1 MDAGWCS
8 AAEPNAS
15 PLSSPA
21 VSRFPVG
28 WRQTERACN
37 RRRSIITAWPE
48 TVAQAQRVRR
58 DLHRLPETAWAEHAT
73 AATVRDILGSV
84 GIAYRD
90 CADTG
95 TVGTLAPHA
104 PGRHVA
110 LRADLDAMPITE
122 ETGLPYASEND
133 AVMHACGHDG
143 HTATLIAVARWLKAH
158 EDTLP
163 GPVTLLF
170 QPAEEGGHGAARMI
184 EDGCLNAPRPV
195 DVVFG
200 WHNWPGLDLGQ
211 AICPDG
217 AVMAANGTFR
227 VELRGHG
234 GHASQPETTRDP
246 VLAAAAVTVALQ
258 QVVARRLA
266 PQQAAVLAV
275 TSLEAVSAATVTPE
289 VAALAGSIRVPDG
302 KARDEVFAAISQIA
316 TATAAAHQVTATV
329 HTYPRYDAT
338 VNHPGPA
345 AEMRGSLT
353 GVFGADWAQH
363 TVQAPVMA
371 SEDFSYYLQ
380 QVPGAFALIGG
391 GPADAAP
398 LHNARYDFDD
408 ALIDPVGRLLIDLAG
423 APVPVIEGPG

>member
-1 MDAGWCS
+1 M
-8 AAEPNAS
+8 
-15 PLSSPA
+15 
-21 VSRFPVG
+21 
-28 WRQTERACN
+28 
-37 RRRSIITAWPE
+37 
-48 TVAQAQRVRR
+48 RR
-58 DLHRLPETAWAEHAT
+58 DLHRRPETAWAEQAT
-73 AATVRDILGSV
+73 AATIREILDTT
-84 GIAYRD
+84 GIPHRA

-122 ETGLPYASEND
+122 ETGLSYASNYD
-133 AVMHACGHDG
+133 GVMHACGHDG
-143 HTATLIAVARWLKAH
+143 HTATLVAVARWLKAH

-200 WHNWPGLDLGQ
+200 WHNWPALPLGQ
-211 AICPDG
+211 ALCPDG

-227 VELRGHG
+227 VELHGRG
-234 GHASQPETTRDP
+234 GHASQPESTRDP

-275 TSLEAVSAATVTPE
+275 TSLEAASAATVTPDM
-289 VAALAGSIRVPDG
+289 AAIGGSIRVPD
-302 KARDEVFAAISQIA
+302 AATRDEVFAAIEQIA

-345 AEMRGSLT
+345 AEMRDVLST
-353 GVFGADWAQH
+353 VFGPGWARH
-363 TVQAPVMA
+363 PVTAPVMA

-391 GPADAAP
+391 GPEQAPP
-398 LHNARYDFDD
+398 LHSTRYDFDD
-408 ALIDPVGRLLIDLAG
+408 ALIDPVGRVLIELAG
-423 APVPVIEGPG
+423 APVPKAKEPE